1 MKKPI
6 MSQADFTHSRPEINP
21 EELLA
26 EYSRDRLG
34 VLTRCAREYG
44 EVVFLQVEDTAVC
57 LLSNPE
63 AIEEVLKDRLLFVK
77 AADLRMMKGILGNGL
92 VTSEGSF
99 WQRQRRL
106 TQPVFHQQRIANY
119 GEVMVEYTQS
129 LLETWRDGETRDIHA
144 DMMRL
149 TLNIVMKT
157 IFDQDVTD
165 EAANH
170 VAHAVEVGLNW
181 FEGRLKA
188 EAMGETLPITE
199 DARYESAIALL
210 DETIY
215 AIINHRRSTGELGGD
230 LLSMLMQVR
239 DADDGS
245 QMTDQQLRDETTTLV
260 LAGHETTS
268 NTLSFTWMLLAQHPE
283 VQAKLAEEL
292 QTVLGGRAPT
302 IADLTRLPYANMVIK
317 ETLRL
322 YPVVTDLTREA
333 TRDCKIAGHSIPAG
347 CTMIMSQWVM
357 HRDPRY
363 FDAPE
368 VFAPERWLDD
378 LEKRLPRGVYFP
390 FGDGPRVCIGKS
402 FALME
407 AVLLLATIA
416 QRFQLDLVP
425 DQTIEFQPSITLR
438 PKHGI
443 QVVLKQA

>member
-1 MKKPI
+1 
-6 MSQADFTHSRPEINP
+6 MSQADFTRSRPEINS

-26 EYSRDRLG
+26 EYSRDKLG
-34 VLTRCAREYG
+34 MLTRCAREYG

-57 LLSNPE
+57 LLSNPDV
-63 AIEEVLKDRLLFVK
+63 IEEVLKDRLLFVK
-77 AADLRMMKGILGNGL
+77 AEDLRMMKGLLGNGL

-99 WQRQRRL
+99 WQRQRRI
-106 TQPVFHQQRIANY
+106 TQPVFHQHRIANY
-119 GEVMVEYTQS
+119 GEVMVKYTQS

-165 EAANH
+165 EAANYI
-170 VAHAVEVGLNW
+170 ADAVEVGLNW
-181 FEGRLKA
+181 YEARSKA
-188 EAMGETLPITE
+188 EVMGETLPAAE
-199 DARYESAIALL
+199 DARYERAISLL

-215 AIINHRRSTGELGGD
+215 AMISHRRSTGELGGD

-260 LAGHETTS
+260 IAGHETTS
-268 NTLSFTWMLLAQHPE
+268 NTLAFTWMLLAQHPE

-292 QTVLGGRAPT
+292 QIVLGGRAPT
-302 IADLTRLPYANMVIK
+302 SADLARLPYANMVIK
-317 ETLRL
+317 ESMRF

-333 TRDCKIAGHSIPAG
+333 TRDCEIAGQSIPAG
-347 CTMIMSQWVM
+347 CTIIMSQWVM

-368 VFAPERWLDD
+368 VFDPERWADD

-390 FGDGPRVCIGKS
+390 FSDGPRVCIGKS
-402 FALME
+402 FAMME

-416 QRFQLDLVP
+416 QAFQLDLVP
-425 DQTIEFQPSITLR
+425 VQAIELQPSITLR

>member
-1 MKKPI
+1 
-6 MSQADFTHSRPEINP
+6 MSQDDFTPSRPEINP

-26 EYSRDRLG
+26 EYSRDKLG
-34 VLTRCAREYG
+34 MLTRCAREYG

-57 LLSNPE
+57 LLSNPD

-77 AADLRMMKGILGNGL
+77 AEDMRMMKGLFGNGL

-106 TQPVFHQQRIANY
+106 IQPVFHQHRIANY
-119 GEVMVEYTQS
+119 GEVMVQYTQS

-170 VAHAVEVGLNW
+170 IAHALEVGLNW
-181 FEGRLKA
+181 FEARLKA
-188 EAMGETLPITE
+188 EVMGETLPAAE

-215 AIINHRRSTGELGGD
+215 SMISHRRSTGELGGD

-268 NTLSFTWMLLAQHPE
+268 NTLAFTWMLLAQHPE

-302 IADLTRLPYANMVIK
+302 SADLERLPYANMVIK
-317 ETLRL
+317 ESRRL

-333 TRDCKIAGHSIPAG
+333 TRDCEIAGHSIPAG
-347 CTMIMSQWVM
+347 CTIIMSQWVM

-363 FDAPE
+363 FDSPE
-368 VFAPERWLDD
+368 VFAPERWVDD

-407 AVLLLATIA
+407 VVLLLATIA

-425 DQTIEFQPSITLR
+425 DQTIELQPSITVR

>member
-1 MKKPI
+1 
-6 MSQADFTHSRPEINP
+6 MSQDDFTRSRPEINP

-44 EVVFLQVEDTAVC
+44 EVVFLQAEDTALC
-57 LLSNPE
+57 LLSNPD

-77 AADLRMMKGILGNGL
+77 AEDLRMMKGLLGNGL

-119 GEVMVEYTQS
+119 GEVMVQYTQS

-188 EAMGETLPITE
+188 EAMGETLPVTE
-199 DARYESAIALL
+199 DARYQSALALL
-210 DETIY
+210 DKTVY
-215 AIINHRRSTGELGGD
+215 AMIDHRRSTGEMSGD

-239 DADDGS
+239 DANDGS
-245 QMTDQQLRDETTTLV
+245 QMTNQQLRDETTTLV

-268 NTLSFTWMLLAQHPE
+268 NTLAFTWMLLAQHPE

-292 QTVLGGRAPT
+292 QIVLGGRAPT
-302 IADLTRLPYANMVIK
+302 SADLARLPYANMVIK
-317 ETLRL
+317 ESMRL

-333 TRDCKIAGHSIPAG
+333 TRDCEIAGQSIPAG
-347 CTMIMSQWVM
+347 CTIIMSQWVM

-368 VFAPERWLDD
+368 VFDPERWADD

-390 FGDGPRVCIGKS
+390 FSDGPRVCIGKS
-402 FALME
+402 FAMME

-425 DQTIEFQPSITLR
+425 EQTIELQPSITLR
-438 PKHGI
+438 PRHGI

>member
-1 MKKPI
+1 
-6 MSQADFTHSRPEINP
+6 MSQDDFTPSRPEINP
-21 EELLA
+21 VEFLA
-26 EYSRDRLG
+26 EYSRDKLG

-57 LLSNPE
+57 LLSNPD
-63 AIEEVLKDRLLFVK
+63 AIEEAVKDRLLFVK
-77 AADLRMMKGILGNGL
+77 AEDLRMMKGLLGNGL

-106 TQPVFHQQRIANY
+106 IQPVFHQHRIANY
-119 GEVMVEYTQS
+119 GEVMVKYTQS

-170 VAHAVEVGLNW
+170 IAHAVEVGLNR

-188 EAMGETLPITE
+188 EAMGETLPATE
-199 DARYESAIALL
+199 EARYQSAIALL

-215 AIINHRRSTGELGGD
+215 AMINHRRSTGEMGGD

-268 NTLSFTWMLLAQHPE
+268 NTLAFTWMLLAQHPE
-283 VQAKLAEEL
+283 VQAKLTEEL

-302 IADLTRLPYANMVIK
+302 SADLARLPYANMVIK
-317 ETLRL
+317 ESLRL

-333 TRDCKIAGHSIPAG
+333 TRDCEIAGHSIPAG
-347 CTMIMSQWVM
+347 CTIIMSQWVM

-368 VFAPERWLDD
+368 MFAPERWVDD

-407 AVLLLATIA
+407 VILLLATIA

-425 DQTIEFQPSITLR
+425 DQTIELQSSITVR